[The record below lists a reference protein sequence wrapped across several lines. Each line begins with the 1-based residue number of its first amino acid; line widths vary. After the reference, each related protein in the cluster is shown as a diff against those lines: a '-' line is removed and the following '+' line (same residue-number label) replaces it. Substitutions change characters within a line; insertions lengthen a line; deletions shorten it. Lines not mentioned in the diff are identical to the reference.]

1 MNEYIE
7 EKVELLERMRRIKP
21 SAREFT
27 VTFDSIDSH
36 EAFPEELAG
45 TIVDGLKDSEAVML
59 VPSGREPS
67 ELAELYIANRVT
79 HRGQRL
85 RYRLTDLQREAPGRF
100 PFRAV
105 RDFDPAFRVEPK

>member
-7 EKVELLERMRRIKP
+7 EKVELLDRMRRIEP
-21 SAREFT
+21 SAREIT
-27 VTFDSIDSH
+27 VTFDSTDSK
-36 EAFPEELAG
+36 EAFPKELAG

-59 VPSGREPS
+59 IPPGREPTG
-67 ELAELYIANRVT
+67 LAELYVANRAT
-79 HRGQRL
+79 QRGQRL

-105 RDFDPAFRVEPK
+105 RDFDLGFQVESK